1 MLGRAIWGL
10 PGCGAQMNKSLLEN
24 ALRQQIA
31 ALIGIEF
38 QRLVIDLLRIEH
50 GVDKITTPRESGD
63 KGADCLV
70 NIDVPVCIACYAPD
84 AVKARG
90 NQAVLR
96 KIQED
101 YDKYERNWK
110 SDFAEWHFYTVLSL
124 APDFIRKVTGFGQHC
139 RIFGDADIRAR
150 ILAISRGKAL
160 PLFAMLKIDKDLVAR
175 DLLQVLFDDLI
186 EEKITWSADDVP
198 AKAPIIED
206 KIRANSQ
213 SAAEAALFRNMLLD
227 TFMQQQAIQATLQG
241 YDNNEITAIKLQ
253 AQKLY
258 SKFVNQD
265 ISGFQKI
272 QLLTEHLQARYN
284 PGEDSEIQ
292 LYIDAFAHYLFGQCL
307 IGEKPVNLSGGAF
320 DVSQS

>member
-1 MLGRAIWGL
+1 
-10 PGCGAQMNKSLLEN
+10 MNKSLLEN

-31 ALIGIEF
+31 ALMGIEF
-38 QRLVIDLLRIEH
+38 QRLVIDLLRLEH
-50 GVDKITTPRESGD
+50 GVDKITTPRESRD
-63 KGADCLV
+63 EGADCLV
-70 NIDVPVCIACYAPD
+70 HIDVPVCIACYAPD
-84 AVKARG
+84 TAKSRG
-90 NQAVLR
+90 NQVVLR

-101 YDKYERNWK
+101 YDKYERYWK

-160 PLFAMLKIDKDLVAR
+160 PLFAMLKIDKELVAR

-186 EEKITWSADDVP
+186 EEKITWSADEVP
-198 AKAPIIED
+198 AKAPVIEE

-213 SAAEAALFRNMLLD
+213 SDAEAELFRNMLLD
-227 TFMQQQAIQATLQG
+227 TVTQQQAIQVTLQA
-241 YDNNEITAIKLQ
+241 YDNNEITAIKYQ
-253 AQKLY
+253 AKRLFT
-258 SKFVNQD
+258 KFVTQD
-265 ISGFQKI
+265 TSGFQKI

-307 IGEKPVNLSGGAF
+307 IGEKPADLTGEVS

>member
-1 MLGRAIWGL
+1 MLGRAIWGS
-10 PGCGAQMNKSLLEN
+10 PGCGGQMNKSLLEN

-31 ALIGIEF
+31 ALIGLDFQSIIIE
-38 QRLVIDLLRIEH
+38 LLRIEH
-50 GVDKITTPRESGD
+50 GANKITTPRESGD

-84 AVKARG
+84 TLKARG

-96 KIQED
+96 KIRGD
-101 YDKYERNWK
+101 YDKYEKYWK

-124 APDFIRKVTGFGQHC
+124 APEFIRQVTRFGQHC
-139 RIFGDADIRAR
+139 RIFGDEDIRAR

-160 PLFAMLKIDKDLVAR
+160 PLFAMLKIDKSLVAR

-186 EEKITWSADDVP
+186 EEKITWSADDVS
-198 AKAPIIED
+198 AKAPIIEE

-213 SAAEAALFRNMLLD
+213 SNAEADFFRSILLD
-227 TFMQQQAIQATLQG
+227 TVMQQQMIQATLQA
-241 YDNNEITAIKLQ
+241 YNNNEITAIKHQ
-253 AQKLY
+253 AKRLFT
-258 SKFVNQD
+258 KFVTQD

-292 LYIDAFAHYLFGQCL
+292 LYIDAFAYYLFGQCL
-307 IGEKPVNLSGGAF
+307 IGEKPASLSGEAC

>member
-1 MLGRAIWGL
+1 
-10 PGCGAQMNKSLLEN
+10 MNKSLLEN

-31 ALIGIEF
+31 ALMGIEF
-38 QRLVIDLLRIEH
+38 QRLVIDLLRLEH
-50 GVDKITTPRESGD
+50 GVDKITTPRESRD
-63 KGADCLV
+63 EGADCLV
-70 NIDVPVCIACYAPD
+70 HIDVPVCIACYAPD
-84 AVKARG
+84 TAKSRG
-90 NQAVLR
+90 NQVVLR

-101 YDKYERNWK
+101 YDKYERYWK

-160 PLFAMLKIDKDLVAR
+160 PLFAMLKIDKELVAR

-186 EEKITWSADDVP
+186 EEKITWSTDEVP
-198 AKAPIIED
+198 AKAPVIEE

-213 SAAEAALFRNMLLD
+213 SDAEAELFRNMLLD
-227 TFMQQQAIQATLQG
+227 TVTQQQAIQVTLQA
-241 YDNNEITAIKLQ
+241 YDNNEITAIKYQ
-253 AQKLY
+253 AKRLFT
-258 SKFVNQD
+258 KFVTQD
-265 ISGFQKI
+265 TSGFQKI

-307 IGEKPVNLSGGAF
+307 IGEKPADLTGLR
-320 DVSQS
+320 